1 MEAEQVI
8 EKILSDAKTEAEK
21 IQNQAQEKEAAEQA
35 GYDEQLDEYRKQ
47 TEILSQKAAENKKL
61 HLLAAARMRN
71 ARDLLAEKR
80 KILDEVFTQ
89 ARGQLLNLPDDQYRQ
104 LITNLMLKA
113 VETGDEEVIIDKN
126 EKRIDLQLVNQVNE
140 QLQSVSSTSLPST
153 SLRAGGRG
161 NLTLSDERKDLGG
174 GFILKHGKIKNNASL
189 EVLLAQARRELEIE
203 LAKELF
209 Q

>member
-1 MEAEQVI
+1 MEAEQVT

-61 HLLAAARMRN
+61 HLLAAARMQN

-80 KILDEVFTQ
+80 NILDEVFTQ

-140 QLQSVSSTSLPST
+140 QLQSVSSTSPK
-153 SLRAGGRG
+153 ADGRG

-209 Q
+209 SV

>member
-1 MEAEQVI
+1 MEAEQVV
-8 EKILSDAKTEAEK
+8 EKILADAKTEAEK
-21 IQNQAQEKEAAEQA
+21 IQNQAQEKEAVEQA
-35 GYDEQLDEYRKQ
+35 GYDEQLDGYRKQ

-61 HLLAAARMRN
+61 HLLAAARMQN

-126 EKRIDLQLVNQVNE
+126 ENRIDQQLINQVNE
-140 QLQSVSSTSLPST
+140 QLPS
-153 SLRAGGRG
+153 GGKG
-161 NLTLSDERKDLGG
+161 NLTLSEERKDLGG

-189 EVLLAQARRELEIE
+189 EVLLTQARRELEIE

-209 Q
+209 

>member
-1 MEAEQVI
+1 MEAEQVT

-61 HLLAAARMRN
+61 HLLAAARMQN

-89 ARGQLLNLPDDQYRQ
+89 ARGQLLNLPDSQYRQ
-104 LITNLMLKA
+104 LITNLMLEA

-140 QLQSVSSTSLPST
+140 QLQSN
-153 SLRAGGRG
+153 GKG

-209 Q
+209 KK